1 MDSSVRILHV
11 EDDPDFAE
19 LTSTFLEREDERF
32 AVFGARDADEGRE
45 RLADEEFDC
54 VVSDYDMPSENGIEF
69 LQSVRERYPDL
80 PFILF
85 TGKGSEAVAS
95 DAISEGVTD
104 YLQKETGS
112 EQYELLANRIDT
124 AVAQYRTAREL
135 ERQNDLFSKAQAIA
149 NVGAWEYDVET
160 DESYVSEETLRIHGL
175 GPDDALP
182 PNESIEYYHPE
193 DRPLI
198 REAFEQAVGAGES
211 YDMECRLV
219 DASGQQRW
227 VRTRGEPQAEDGE
240 IVRVRGIIQDIT
252 ERKRRENKLERQN
265 ERLEE
270 FASVISHDIRNPL
283 QVASGQLELV
293 AQNCDDDAIEKGQQ
307 ALERIETIIENIL
320 TLARHGQVVDRTETV
335 DLGEAARDAWETVD
349 TGDLTLETDGHCRLE
364 ASPDRLQRLLENLF
378 RNAVEH
384 AGDSATVTVGPIE
397 PMYTSTRAVGETRS
411 GFYVADDGPGIPPDI
426 REDVFESGF
435 TTAPEGTGFGLAIVT
450 QIAEAHGWSA
460 SVTEGL
466 DGGARF
472 EFIEQVNGNGA

>member
-1 MDSSVRILHV
+1 
-11 EDDPDFAE
+11 
-19 LTSTFLEREDERF
+19 
-32 AVFGARDADEGRE
+32 
-45 RLADEEFDC
+45 
-54 VVSDYDMPSENGIEF
+54 MPGESGIEF
-69 LQSVRERYPDL
+69 LRSVRKRYPDL

-95 DAISEGVTD
+95 DAISAGVTD

-135 ERQNDLFSKAQAIA
+135 ERQNDLFAKAQAIA
-149 NVGAWEYDVET
+149 NVGAWEYDLET
-160 DESYVSEETLRIHGL
+160 DETYVSDETLRIHGL
-175 GPDDALP
+175 GPGDDLP
-182 PNESIEYYHPE
+182 PKASIDYYHPE

-219 DASGQQRW
+219 DADGRQRW
-227 VRTRGEPQAEDGE
+227 VRTRGEPQTEDGD

-252 ERKRRENKLERQN
+252 DRKRRENKLERQN

-283 QVASGQLELV
+283 QVASGQLELL
-293 AQNCDDDAIEKGQQ
+293 AERCDDDAIETGQQ
-307 ALERIETIIENIL
+307 ALERIETIVENIL
-320 TLARHGQVVDRTETV
+320 TLARHGQVVDRTDTV
-335 DLGEAARDAWETVD
+335 DLADVARTAWETVD
-349 TGDLTLETDGHCRLE
+349 TARLTLETDGHCRLD
-364 ASPDRLQRLLENLF
+364 ANPDRLQRLLENLF

-384 AGDSATVTVGPIE
+384 AGEGATVTVGPIE
-397 PMYTSTRAVGETRS
+397 PMFTSTRAVAETRS
-411 GFYVADDGPGIPPDI
+411 GFYVPDDGPGVPADI
-426 REDVFESGF
+426 REDVFDSGF
-435 TTAPEGTGFGLAIVT
+435 TTAEDGTGFGLAIVT

-460 SVTEGL
+460 SVTEGR

-472 EFIEQVNGNGA
+472 EFIEQVGSDGA